1 VALGTREPGTEEVPY
16 QFDGE
21 LGTDHARAERDD
33 VHVVVLDPLMSGEGI
48 VTERT
53 TNAGELARGDARPDA
68 APAHEDA
75 ALGLAFHDS
84 AANGCRH
91 IGIVITED
99 WLLDP
104 QVAVFNSLR
113 RRSGRVGGGRGQSG
127 WLEEKA
133 GSI

>member
-91 IGIVITED
+91 IGIVITGD
-99 WLLDP
+99 WLFGSAVDDVESARP
-104 QVAVFNSLR
+104 QFGEDRGAKGPS
-113 RRSGRVGGGRGQSG
+113 RVIATEGDSH
-127 WLEEKA
+127 
-133 GSI
+133 